1 MWDSLVPAGCYNSA
15 TVVPVRL
22 RRLLPYVRPYWA
34 WLIVGGGLAVVVSG
48 MDGLVAWLV
57 KPTMDEIFIRRDL
70 TMLKLLP
77 LALLAV
83 YLAKG
88 GARYGQSYL
97 MAAVGERV
105 IAAIRRDLYGH
116 IQAMPLAFFQN
127 RHSADLMARVVVD
140 ATRLAKLSSEVLVM
154 AFRQV
159 ATIVALLAVMF
170 TQEPRL
176 SLLALIAF
184 PFVGLSIR
192 AMGRQLYKINRRTQ
206 EQISALTT
214 MLQEAFTGMK
224 IVKAFGR
231 EEHEQARFD
240 RINQRLLGLS
250 LKDHRVDELAEPVME
265 VLAALGVMGILW
277 YGGYRVVQGDMT
289 PGTLFSFVTA
299 TLMLYGPVRK
309 LSRMANLYQQTTPS
323 ADRIFEVL
331 ALQPAVADAP
341 DARALTGFADR
352 IEFDHVWFQYEDGD
366 MVLKDICLT
375 VPRGEVVAFV
385 GMSGAGKS
393 TLTDLIPRFHDVAR
407 GRIQLDGV
415 DVRAY
420 TQASLRAQIA
430 IVTQDTFLFND
441 TVEANIAY
449 GKPDA
454 TREEIER
461 AARAAY
467 AHEFIVALPE
477 GYRTPVGERG
487 VKLSG
492 GQRQRIALAR
502 AFLKD
507 PAILILDE
515 ATSDLDAESEFMV
528 QQALADLTKGRT
540 VFLIAHRLSTVRLA
554 HRIAVFHEGRI
565 VEQGRHDQ
573 LLARD
578 GFYRRLFSLQFS
590 PLGLP

>member
-1 MWDSLVPAGCYNSA
+1 VVSA
-15 TVVPVRL
+15 RL
-22 RRLLPYVRPYWA
+22 KRLHPYVRPHWG
-34 WLIVGGGLAVVVSG
+34 WLVVGGVLAVVVSG
-48 MDGLVAWLV
+48 MDGLIAWLV

-77 LALLAV
+77 LVILAV
-83 YLAKG
+83 YLVKG
-88 GARYGQSYL
+88 AARYGQSYL

-105 IAAIRRDLYGH
+105 ITAVRRDLYVH
-116 IQAMPLAFFQN
+116 IQSMPLAFFQN
-127 RHSADLMARVVVD
+127 RHSADLMSRVVVD

-159 ATIVALLAVMF
+159 ATIVALLVVLFA
-170 TQEPRL
+170 QEARL
-176 SLLALIAF
+176 TLLAIVAF
-184 PFVGLSIR
+184 PLVGLSIR
-192 AMGRQLYKINRRTQ
+192 AMGRKLYTINRRTQ
-206 EQISALTT
+206 EQIGALTT
-214 MLQEAFTGMK
+214 LLQEAFTGTK

-231 EEHEQARFD
+231 EAHERTRFD
-240 RINQRLLGLS
+240 RINQRLLELS

-277 YGGYRVVQGDMT
+277 YGGYRVVQGQMT

-309 LSRMANLYQQTTPS
+309 LSRIANLYQQTVPS

-331 ALQPAVADAP
+331 ALEPAVSDAP
-341 DARALTGFADR
+341 RARALGRFADR
-352 IEFDHVWFQYEDGD
+352 LEFDHVWFQYEDGD

-375 VPRGEVVAFV
+375 VPRGEVVALV

-393 TLTDLIPRFHDVAR
+393 TLTDLIPRFHDVTR
-407 GRIQLDGV
+407 GRILVDGG
-415 DVRAY
+415 DVREY

-430 IVTQDTFLFND
+430 IVTQDTFLFNE
-441 TVEANIAY
+441 TIEANIAY

-454 TREEIER
+454 TPEEIER

-477 GYRTPVGERG
+477 GYRTLVGERG

-565 VEQGRHDQ
+565 VEHGRQDE
-573 LLARD
+573 LLSRD
-578 GFYRRLFSLQFS
+578 GPYRRLFALQFAGGGHR
-590 PLGLP
+590 P

>member
-1 MWDSLVPAGCYNSA
+1 M
-15 TVVPVRL
+15 
-22 RRLLPYVRPYWA
+22 RRLLPYVRPYWS
-34 WLIVGGGLAVVVSG
+34 WLVAGSALALVVSA
-48 MDGLVAWLV
+48 MDGATAWLV
-57 KPTMDEIFIRRDL
+57 KPTMDDIFIRRDL

-77 LALLAV
+77 LVILALYV
-83 YLAKG
+83 AKG
-88 GARYGQSYL
+88 AARYGQSYL

-105 IAAIRRDLYGH
+105 IAAIRRDLYVH
-116 IQAMPLAFFQN
+116 LQAMPLAFFHS
-127 RHSADLMARVVVD
+127 RHSADLMSRVVVD
-140 ATRLAKLSSEVLVM
+140 AGRLARLASEVLVM

-159 ATIVALLAVMF
+159 ATVLALLIVMF
-170 TQEPRL
+170 TQEARL
-176 SLLALIAF
+176 TLLALIAF
-184 PFVGLSIR
+184 PCVGLSIR

-206 EQISALTT
+206 EQIGALTT
-214 MLQEAFTGMK
+214 LLQEAFTGTK

-231 EEHEQARFD
+231 EAHERGRFD
-240 RINQRLLGLS
+240 QINRRLLELS
-250 LKDHRVDELAEPVME
+250 LRDHRVDEFAEPVME
-265 VLAALGVMGILW
+265 VLAAVGLMAILW
-277 YGGYRVVQGDMT
+277 YGGYRVVYGQMT
-289 PGTLFSFVTA
+289 PGALFSFVAA

-309 LSRMANLYQQTTPS
+309 LSRMVNLYQQTTPS
-323 ADRIFEVL
+323 ADRIFELL

-341 DARALTGFADR
+341 NARTLSAFRDR
-352 IEFDHVWFQYEDGD
+352 IEFDHVWFQYAGGE

-393 TLTDLIPRFHDVAR
+393 TLTDLIPRFHDVSQ
-407 GRIQLDGV
+407 GRILVDGG
-415 DVRAY
+415 DVREY

-430 IVTQDTFLFND
+430 IVTQETFLFND
-441 TVEANIAY
+441 TIEANIAY
-449 GKPDA
+449 GKAEA
-454 TREEIER
+454 TRDEIER
-461 AARAAY
+461 AAQAAY
-467 AHEFIVALPE
+467 AHEFIIGLPE
-477 GYRTPVGERG
+477 GYRTLVGERG

-502 AFLKD
+502 AFLKN

-565 VEQGRHDQ
+565 VEEGRHDE

-578 GFYRRLFSLQFS
+578 GLYRRLHALQFAATG
-590 PLGLP
+590 PRL